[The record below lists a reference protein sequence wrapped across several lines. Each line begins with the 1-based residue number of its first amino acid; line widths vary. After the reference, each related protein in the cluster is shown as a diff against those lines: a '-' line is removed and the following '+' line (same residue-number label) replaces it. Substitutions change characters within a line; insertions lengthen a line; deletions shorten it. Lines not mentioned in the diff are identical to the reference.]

1 LQGLLFAFLL
11 VFPRK
16 AEIAET
22 LQILL
27 PFPKPDAVKST
38 ASGKN
43 G

>member
-1 LQGLLFAFLL
+1 LLFAIVL

-16 AEIAET
+16 AEIAEKP
-22 LQILL
+22 QILL
-27 PFPKPDAVKST
+27 PFPKPDAVESA

>member
-1 LQGLLFAFLL
+1 VFTAA
-11 VFPRK
+11 FPRRE
-16 AEIAET
+16 EIAEN

-27 PFPKPDAVKST
+27 PFNKPDAVESA